1 MALFFIALVLSLPWN
16 FFAFLLGVFLI
27 DFSPLIDKFFRFAL
41 GEGDG
46 MPSTMGVILTA
57 IAIGLHINGMWFISY
72 KKRGNSA
79 KWKKN
84 KNGNRHGGKRRKKL
98 KSGFS
103 QPGCWSSDCRHP
115 LIGFLSVGVFIYG
128 SESLA
133 GFSGRVGRYRRFT
146 GDGRGIVDE
155 QWSALYGYRTTL
167 RSIAR
172 RQYVLVPEIG
182 VAVVG
187 GGANI
192 SHYIDWMS
200 SGKAC
205 RIFNKKPMKKWRVHP
220 SGRGIGD

>member
-1 MALFFIALVLSLPWN
+1 MQN
-16 FFAFLLGVFLI
+16 
-27 DFSPLIDKFFRFAL
+27 
-41 GEGDG
+41 
-46 MPSTMGVILTA
+46 
-57 IAIGLHINGMWFISY
+57 
-72 KKRGNSA
+72 
-79 KWKKN
+79 
-84 KNGNRHGGKRRKKL
+84 GKRTRTRTGAGTAASVGKKL
-98 KSGFS
+98 KNGFP
-103 QPGCWSSDCRHP
+103 QPGCWNSDCRHP

-146 GDGRGIVDE
+146 GTGRGIVDR
-155 QWSALYGYRTTL
+155 QRSALYGYRTPL

-187 GGANI
+187 GGA
-192 SHYIDWMS
+192 SVSRHIDWMS

-205 RIFNKKPMKKWRVHP
+205 RIFNKKPIKKWRVHP